1 VLEPDETVAV
11 QGQAASADQHM
22 DVGMESQLT
31 GPGVQDQGQ
40 AKGQPF
46 PGLAQRQQSV
56 GGGTQQGLVDHRR
69 LEPGQD
75 PQFRRQGEHHVE
87 VADSQDPT
95 AARSDPLLLG
105 QGLALRAVPVPA

>member
-1 VLEPDETVAV
+1 VLEPDETVAI
-11 QGQAASADQHM
+11 QGQAASADQDV
-22 DVGMESQLT
+22 DVGMESQLP

-46 PGLAQRQQSV
+46 PGLAQRQQRV
-56 GGGTQQGLVDHRR
+56 GGGMQQGLVDHRR
-69 LEPGQD
+69 LESGQD

-87 VADSQDPT
+87 VADGQDST

-105 QGLALRAVPVPA
+105 QGLALWAVPVPA